1 MAKAYYKCAD
11 CGSDVACGG
20 KGYNRARAD
29 SLAKWHESKESLCD
43 DCSRARLDAVNELKA
58 EANAKAE
65 LPELTGSEAQVKW
78 AEGIRHDFLAKLD
91 RAVDVIKTKVLPV
104 DHWERSNAKDL
115 VNSVRE
121 HVSEADHEEF
131 IRVAVVIADACRAQ
145 MSARWWIDTRDM
157 GVGGRVDALH
167 DAIAATL
174 RPAPPPSSAEV
185 EAQTE
190 ALLKPAVEPKSDVI
204 AEVAYVGT
212 EMRVHFAEMNEQF
225 RLLIRAIG
233 FTWQK
238 LGGYWGRTLDFRA
251 GDPTDRVAEVAH
263 RVIDAGFMVRVHD
276 DVARAKAI
284 SGDFAPE
291 QTRWVSISRGG
302 KYDGW
307 LRITWSREDDCY
319 AAAKRIN
326 GACYGNG
333 GVYCPPESIE
343 EVMDFAERHGFS
355 VSKSPREILERR
367 RAELAQGV
375 VIATPKKQKPLK
387 IKDQTKPEKLEA
399 VVVEIDDDLLD
410 ND

>member
-1 MAKAYYKCAD
+1 MAKAHFKCAD

-20 KGYNRARAD
+20 KGYNRSRAE

-43 DCSRARLDAVNELKA
+43 DCSRARLDEVNELKA

-91 RAVDVIKTKVLPV
+91 RAVEAVKIKQTPV
-104 DHWERSNAKDL
+104 DHWERVAFGDL
-115 VNSVRE
+115 VDSVRQ
-121 HVSEADHEEF
+121 HVSGADHEEF
-131 IRVAVVIADACRAQ
+131 IRIANVIADVCRSRV
-145 MSARWWIDTRDM
+145 SARWWIDTRDM
-157 GVGGRVDALH
+157 GVGGRIDALH

-174 RPAPPPSSAEV
+174 RPAPPPTSAEV

-190 ALLKPAVEPKSDVI
+190 ALLKTSGEPKSDVI
-204 AEVAYVGT
+204 AEVAYVGK
-212 EMRVHFAEMNEQF
+212 ELRVRFAEMNENF
-225 RLLIRAIG
+225 RLLMRAIG

-238 LGGYWGRTLDFRA
+238 PGGYWGRTLDFRS
-251 GDPTDRVAEVAH
+251 GDPSDRVAEVAH
-263 RVIDAGFMVRVHD
+263 RVIDAGFMIRVHD
-276 DVARAKAI
+276 DTARAKAI

-326 GACYGNG
+326 GACYGSG

-343 EVMDFAERHGFS
+343 EVMDFADRHGFS
-355 VSKSPREILERR
+355 VSESPRKILAQR

-375 VIATPKKQKPLK
+375 VIATPKKPKPLK
-387 IKDQTKPEKLEA
+387 IKDQKRPEKLE
-399 VVVEIDDDLLD
+399 VVEVGIDDDLLD